1 MLTIDVM
8 ETDSD
13 RTKAPSKLIVR
24 RAATDRA
31 WRALWEWLLAP
42 SDHDVVVQD
51 DTHNSSVNP
60 QDPEGKT
67 NRD

>member
-1 MLTIDVM
+1 MLTIDAM
-8 ETDSD
+8 ETALDH
-13 RTKAPSKLIVR
+13 TKAPAKLIVR

-42 SDHDVVVQD
+42 PDHDVVVQD

-60 QDPEGKT
+60 QDLEGKT